1 MFKIHEKKYI
11 KIVVIIAIVLA
22 FIVLI
27 KNSSIFRAEQTID
40 YALNSKENST
50 EITGE
55 ITKGSMIN
63 QEVDHIYGDIRSI
76 ELKFANFSNRNNK
89 GNINI
94 KVISGNKILA
104 DNNYDISKINDGEFI
119 KVPFNKSLNLND
131 ENINIEISS
140 PDCKEGSAVTLW
152 MSSIDDPIND
162 RSSLIVN
169 GEKTGKILDMKINYL
184 SPKVNNLFWE
194 ICILIL
200 WIMIPIGIFEGIHK
214 KYITNENLRKTAK
227 KYYVYII
234 LLSLAFV
241 LFCLRD
247 LSFLTSPVI
256 YAEDGKYI
264 SNIFENGFIHSM
276 FQTRSG
282 NSGDFQNTGSYILLF
297 LALNITKV
305 FHGYNLTYL
314 PTYIGILSNL
324 FLAIVAVISYI
335 AFRPVDKF
343 LSICAYFVVILIPV
357 GTDGPEIFGRVLNTV
372 FIWPVFAAMLLIILY
387 RQNYN
392 KYFINAIISLTCL
405 LACLSFPVT
414 YGIVGMYIG
423 FTFLQMIIKKEN
435 KLQWLQRN
443 IVFFITMLVGIY
455 LLPSLLN
462 AKGITSTMVMKKDSI
477 VEFVI
482 ARHILYPFIY
492 FAYRLLNNGFTIILF
507 IIYVG
512 IVLYALYL
520 NSRQKNIINSY
531 SIFLV
536 FAIINWGASVGMRIK
551 MTSLFDKYQTSFPDR
566 YFYGCNIFFS
576 VIFIYAIKIIF
587 DELNIK
593 KKFRYTF
600 QVLIVVI
607 MLVNPHLFEMAKR
620 DTIFLNGYNN
630 GTFNECVAN
639 SIKEQTKTNANDLVK
654 IESYPKGWEIYIP
667 YIYARE
673 TANSVNK

>member
-1 MFKIHEKKYI
+1 
-11 KIVVIIAIVLA
+11 
-22 FIVLI
+22 
-27 KNSSIFRAEQTID
+27 
-40 YALNSKENST
+40 
-50 EITGE
+50 
-55 ITKGSMIN
+55 
-63 QEVDHIYGDIRSI
+63 
-76 ELKFANFSNRNNK
+76 
-89 GNINI
+89 
-94 KVISGNKILA
+94 
-104 DNNYDISKINDGEFI
+104 
-119 KVPFNKSLNLND
+119 
-131 ENINIEISS
+131 
-140 PDCKEGSAVTLW
+140 
-152 MSSIDDPIND
+152 
-162 RSSLIVN
+162 
-169 GEKTGKILDMKINYL
+169 
-184 SPKVNNLFWE
+184 
-194 ICILIL
+194 
-200 WIMIPIGIFEGIHK
+200 
-214 KYITNENLRKTAK
+214 
-227 KYYVYII
+227 
-234 LLSLAFV
+234 
-241 LFCLRD
+241 
-247 LSFLTSPVI
+247 
-256 YAEDGKYI
+256 
-264 SNIFENGFIHSM
+264 
-276 FQTRSG
+276 
-282 NSGDFQNTGSYILLF
+282 
-297 LALNITKV
+297 
-305 FHGYNLTYL
+305 
-314 PTYIGILSNL
+314 
-324 FLAIVAVISYI
+324 
-335 AFRPVDKF
+335 
-343 LSICAYFVVILIPV
+343 
-357 GTDGPEIFGRVLNTV
+357 
-372 FIWPVFAAMLLIILY
+372 
-387 RQNYN
+387 
-392 KYFINAIISLTCL
+392 
-405 LACLSFPVT
+405 
-414 YGIVGMYIG
+414 
-423 FTFLQMIIKKEN
+423 
-435 KLQWLQRN
+435 
-443 IVFFITMLVGIY
+443 MLVGIY